1 MIFVDSNVPMYLV
14 GADHPH
20 KIDARRQLE
29 RFVADGERLVTDVE
43 VFQEVLHRFVALD
56 RRDAIQPTF
65 DVLREIVDEVFSIH
79 DADVERAKTIVL
91 GRRKLSAR
99 DAMHVAVMEREGV
112 RRILT
117 FDMGF
122 DAMPGI
128 ERISS

>member
-1 MIFVDSNVPMYLV
+1 LIFVDSNVPMYLV

-20 KIDARRQLE
+20 KIDARRLLE

-43 VFQEVLHRFVALD
+43 VFQEVLHRFVALG

-65 DVLREIVDEVFSIH
+65 DVLREIVDDVFSIH

-91 GRRKLSAR
+91 GRRNLSAR

-117 FDMGF
+117 FDTGF
-122 DAMPGI
+122 DTMPGI

>member
-20 KIDARRQLE
+20 KIDARRLLE
-29 RFVADGERLVTDVE
+29 QFVADGERLVTDVE
-43 VFQEVLHRFVALD
+43 VFQEVLHRFVAIG

-65 DVLREIVDEVFSIH
+65 DVLREIVDDVFSIH
-79 DADVERAKTIVL
+79 EADVERAKTIVL

-117 FDMGF
+117 FDTGF

-128 ERISS
+128 ERVSG

>member
-20 KIDARRQLE
+20 KIDARRLLE
-29 RFVADGERLVTDVE
+29 RTVADGERLVTDVE
-43 VFQEVLHRFVALD
+43 VFQEILHRFVALD

-65 DVLREIVDEVFSIH
+65 DVLREVVDDVYSIH
-79 DADVERAKTIVL
+79 DHDVERAKAIIL
-91 GRRKLSAR
+91 GRPRLSAR
-99 DAMHVAVMEREGV
+99 DAIHVAVMEREGV

-117 FDMGF
+117 FDAGF

-128 ERISS
+128 ERMSG